1 MEKILPL
8 QESLRP
14 VLPKVRGCKDYQDEE
29 RLLQRIDRILVFSG
43 VEQRFLEKSLEL
55 LRQRCHKMVAAGQK
69 VLDGASAEI
78 RHLEHARRALRCN
91 VLKHLVGGGFR
102 ALSKMLAMSPL
113 YRWFCRCEDFAEIQ
127 VPSKST
133 FADYAK
139 WLPQEAMEQVHEQ
152 LRRAVAEEEQARIIG
167 LENELDLSVVWL
179 DSTCLKACIHFPAD
193 WVLLRDLVR
202 TLSKS
207 ILTIR
212 RHGLR
217 HRIGEPEE
225 FLRAIN
231 AQSMAMAEASRRKP
245 GGKKERKRVL
255 RVMKRICKTV
265 LAHARRYR
273 RVLDANWQESDL
285 SRKEAEVILR
295 RMDNVLDQAPAAI
308 KQAHERIIG
317 ERAVDNADKILSLCE
332 SDLHVIVRRKAG
344 AEVESSRREAS
355 EIDCR
360 RQPAGRSAVGGSR
373 QVNSATVCLWPRTRR
388 VLSCIMSCCA
398 SSHPETRN
406 GWRRSSAS
414 SVRPVEAVSME

>member
-1 MEKILPL
+1 
-8 QESLRP
+8 
-14 VLPKVRGCKDYQDEE
+14 
-29 RLLQRIDRILVFSG
+29 
-43 VEQRFLEKSLEL
+43 
-55 LRQRCHKMVAAGQK
+55 
-69 VLDGASAEI
+69 
-78 RHLEHARRALRCN
+78 
-91 VLKHLVGGGFR
+91 
-102 ALSKMLAMSPL
+102 
-113 YRWFCRCEDFAEIQ
+113 
-127 VPSKST
+127 
-133 FADYAK
+133 
-139 WLPQEAMEQVHEQ
+139 
-152 LRRAVAEEEQARIIG
+152 

-373 QVNSATVCLWPRTRR
+373 QVNSATACLWPRTRR